1 MSPRGPV
8 SMGVLAAIIAVLSL
22 TAGVSAHHAFSA
34 EFDANKP
41 ITLRGTL
48 TKFEWVNPHSWL
60 HLDVKGP
67 DGKVVS
73 WAIEGGAPNALI
85 RRGMNKDSVPTGV
98 EIRVEAYLAKDG
110 SNRANGV
117 DVTFLADGRKMFMG
131 SSGTGAPYDKKP

>member
-1 MSPRGPV
+1 
-8 SMGVLAAIIAVLSL
+8 MGVLAAIIAALSL
-22 TAGVSAHHAFSA
+22 PAGVSAHHAFSA
-34 EFDANKP
+34 EFDANQP

-85 RRGMNKDSVPTGV
+85 RRGMNKNSVPTGV
-98 EIRVEAYLAKDG
+98 EILVEAYLAKDG
-110 SNRANGV
+110 SKRANGV

>member
-1 MSPRGPV
+1 
-8 SMGVLAAIIAVLSL
+8 MGVLAAIIAVLSL
-22 TAGVSAHHAFSA
+22 PAGVLAHHAFSA

-41 ITLRGTL
+41 LTLRGTL

-98 EIRVEAYLAKDG
+98 EILVEAYRAKDG

>member
-1 MSPRGPV
+1 
-8 SMGVLAAIIAVLSL
+8 MGVLAAIIAVLSL

-73 WAIEGGAPNALI
+73 WAIESGAPNALI

-98 EIRVEAYLAKDG
+98 EISVEAYLAKDG

-117 DVTFLADGRKMFMG
+117 DVTFLAAGRQMFMG